1 MNVIPKEGDI
11 CKYLPTST
19 VGKVTEVRERDGRV
33 WARLDQTDLFYD
45 AGRLEPADPGEY
57 KEVSFKERERSLRS
71 GLDAVKAHKAEAEE
85 VDISEFTPSG
95 GG

>member
-1 MNVIPKEGDI
+1 MKLGDI

-19 VGKVTEVRERDGRV
+19 VGKVTDTRIVDGKE
-33 WARLDQTDLFYD
+33 WALLDFTGLWYD
-45 AGRLEPADPGEY
+45 ASALTPADASEY
-57 KEVSFKERERSLRS
+57 KEVSYKYKERTFKV
-71 GLDAVKAHKAEAEE
+71 DAKSIEDLSREAEE

>member
-1 MNVIPKEGDI
+1 MKLGEI

-19 VGKVTEVRERDGRV
+19 VGKVLEVKTVDGKE
-33 WARLDQTDLFYD
+33 WALLDFTGLWYNVDTLTK
-45 AGRLEPADPGEY
+45 ADKSEY
-57 KEVSFKERERSLRS
+57 KPVSFKNKERTFKVDQKSIEELTR
-71 GLDAVKAHKAEAEE
+71 EAEE